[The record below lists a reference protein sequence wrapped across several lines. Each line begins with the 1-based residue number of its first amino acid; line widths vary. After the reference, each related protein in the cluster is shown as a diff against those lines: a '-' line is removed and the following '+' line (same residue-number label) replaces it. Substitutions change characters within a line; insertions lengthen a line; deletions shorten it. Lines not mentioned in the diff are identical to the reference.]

1 MIETVSIANATVTSE
16 IKAEEKNVSYYM
28 QNVPSIVCTA
38 LIIIADKIYS
48 KIARKIADNENHRD

>member
-1 MIETVSIANATVTSE
+1 
-16 IKAEEKNVSYYM
+16 M

-48 KIARKIADNENHRD
+48 KIARKIADHENHRD